1 MPDLLTD
8 HELSDILREGLPG
21 WSYAD
26 GALTKTWE
34 LKGFLG
40 ALVLANA
47 VGHVCN
53 AMNHHPDLRVHDYN
67 QVTVTLT
74 THDAGGV
81 TTNDTE
87 AARRIER
94 LVAS

>member
-1 MPDLLTD
+1 MPELLTD
-8 HELSDILREGLPG
+8 QELATILRDELSG
-21 WSYAD
+21 WSRAE
-26 GALTKTWE
+26 GSITKTWK
-34 LKGFLG
+34 LKGFFG

-53 AMNHHPDLRVHDYN
+53 AMNHHPDLSVHDYN
-67 QVTVTLT
+67 QLTVTLT

-81 TTNDTE
+81 TEYDID

-94 LVAS
+94 VAA